1 MATAASIDL
10 NELEE
15 QLGTIH
21 DIVTREQHQ
30 NKRQTDELVGYL
42 PIPTETRC

>member
-1 MATAASIDL
+1 MATASSIDL

-15 QLGTIH
+15 QLVTIH

-30 NKRQTDELVGYL
+30 NKRQTDELVGC
-42 PIPTETRC
+42 IPVTTEARC